1 MALYLY
7 ILALIN
13 KLINSKRDFLVE
25 DYGTS
30 SIKLH
35 DGESE
40 IVFEVTDV
48 NILKIHWI
56 KYANGVFRRNFI
68 VFEECTEK
76 QLMKAISETFYL
88 KKVSADE

>member
-1 MALYLY
+1 MELSLY
-7 ILALIN
+7 ILGLIN
-13 KLINSKRDFLVE
+13 KLINSKRDFIVE

-35 DGESE
+35 DDDSE

-56 KYANGVFRRNFI
+56 KYANGVFRRNF
-68 VFEECTEK
+68 VLFEECTEK
-76 QLMKAISETFYL
+76 QLMKAISETFFL
-88 KKVSADE
+88 EEVSADE

>member
-7 ILALIN
+7 VLALIN

-35 DGESE
+35 DNDSE
-40 IVFEVTDV
+40 IVFEVTGV
-48 NILKIHWI
+48 GMLKIHWI

-68 VFEECTEK
+68 GFEECTEK
-76 QLMKAISETFYL
+76 QLMEAVSETFFL
-88 KKVSADE
+88 KEVSDK